1 MKKFLIVSL
10 LFVIGTASPLHAGTI
25 RGTIRAEGKKE
36 AKEEASGGPYESR
49 KYKFL
54 ERLNY
59 KELKEFLIYVDQPVP
74 SAGHPAPR
82 TMQIVIQKDGTFTP
96 HLMPILVGTT
106 IEWPNHDLIYHNV
119 FSMSDP
125 KPFDLG
131 LYKQNESKKVTFDAP
146 GRVDVF
152 CSIHTKMH
160 CIIWV
165 LENPFYAT
173 TDAKGNYVLNNLPA
187 GTYKLKA
194 WHERLPSQAQEVT
207 VPETGEVTANFL
219 LSITGLP
226 KY

>member
-1 MKKFLIVSL
+1 MRKILVLVFSFPILSCP
-10 LFVIGTASPLHAGTI
+10 LFAGTI
-25 RGTIRAEGKKE
+25 RGTVKAEGKIE
-36 AKEEASGGPYESR
+36 AGEDLSSGSYESR

-54 ERLNY
+54 DRINY
-59 KELKEFLIYVDQPVP
+59 ADLKEFLVYIDQQIP
-74 SAGHPAPR
+74 AGVHPPLK
-82 TMQIVIQKDGTFTP
+82 TMQVVIQKDGTFTP
-96 HLMPILVGTT
+96 HIMPILVGTT
-106 IEWPNHDLIYHNV
+106 VEWPNHDQIYHNV

-131 LYKQNESKKVTFDAP
+131 LYKHGEVKKVTFDQA
-146 GRVDVF
+146 GRIDVF

-173 TDAKGNYVLNNLPA
+173 TNSKGGYTVSNVPA

-194 WHERLPSQAQEVT
+194 WHERLPSQIKEIT
-207 VPETGEVTANFL
+207 VPETGEVTADFL

>member
-1 MKKFLIVSL
+1 M
-10 LFVIGTASPLHAGTI
+10 
-25 RGTIRAEGKKE
+25 E
-36 AKEEASGGPYESR
+36 ANEDLNSGSYESR

-54 ERLNY
+54 ERMNY
-59 KELKEFLIYVDQPVP
+59 ADLKEFLVYIDQQVP
-74 SAGHPAPR
+74 AAVHPPPK
-82 TMQIVIQKDGTFTP
+82 TMRVVIQKDGTFTP
-96 HLMPILVGTT
+96 HIMPILVGTT
-106 IEWPNHDLIYHNV
+106 VEWPNHDQIYHNV

-131 LYKQNESKKVTFDAP
+131 LYKHGTVKKVTFEQA
-146 GRVDVF
+146 GRIDVF

-173 TDAKGNYVLNNLPA
+173 TDSRGGYTISNVPA

-194 WHERLPSQAQEVT
+194 WHERLPSQIKEIT
-207 VPETGEVTANFL
+207 VPETGEVTVDFL

>member
-1 MKKFLIVSL
+1 MLKSLILIFSILFVSL
-10 LFVIGTASPLHAGTI
+10 PVLAGTI
-25 RGTIRAEGKKE
+25 RGRVKAEGKD
-36 AKEEASGGPYESR
+36 AKENLDGGNYESR

-54 ERLNY
+54 DRMNY
-59 KELKEFLIYVDQPVP
+59 ADLKEFLVYIDQKVP
-74 SAGHPAPR
+74 GATHPTPT
-82 TMQIVIQKDGTFTP
+82 TMQVVIQKDGTFTP
-96 HLMPILVGTT
+96 HIMPILVGTT
-106 IEWPNHDLIYHNV
+106 IEWPNDDQIYHNV

-131 LYKQNESKKVTFDAP
+131 LYKRGTVKKVTFDQP
-146 GRVDVF
+146 GRLDVF

-173 TDAKGNYVLNNLPA
+173 TDSKGNYLITNIPA

-194 WHERLPSQAQEVT
+194 WHERLPSQVKEII
-207 VPETGEVTANFL
+207 VPETGEVQADFL
-219 LSITGLP
+219 LGITGLP